1 MLATRTP
8 SPSFPVSISSRD
20 TAESVTHVH
29 LPKLNLPTFSGKY
42 DEWFPFYDTFVSLTL
57 SNVTLNN
64 IKKFQYLRAS
74 LTGDASNVINSL
86 EISDTNYEVAWTL
99 LKHRYDKRIIVQNH
113 IKALMELPSMAKENH
128 LELRKIADGAAKHL
142 HALHALRRPTSHW
155 DDLLVHILSSK
166 LDAVTLREWQSA
178 LIGAELPTLQQF
190 FDFTTHQCQMLEA
203 TNGISAPTSKAS
215 QSVSKRHSSCT
226 ATIRPKCNYCS
237 GEHLIYRCKQF
248 LALPVQRR
256 ITKIRSR
263 KICANCLR
271 STSHVA
277 NKCASGS
284 CRVCQA
290 KHNTLLH
297 SSSSASE
304 TSEHNANPDDTT
316 PSGSATVLAAHA
328 SGTDARLDL
337 D

>member
-1 MLATRTP
+1 M
-8 SPSFPVSISSRD
+8 PVR
-20 TAESVTHVH
+20 VH
-29 LPKLNLPTFSGKY
+29 K
-42 DEWFPFYDTFVSLTL
+42 
-57 SNVTLNN
+57 
-64 IKKFQYLRAS
+64 
-74 LTGDASNVINSL
+74 
-86 EISDTNYEVAWTL
+86 
-99 LKHRYDKRIIVQNH
+99 
-113 IKALMELPSMAKENH
+113 
-128 LELRKIADGAAKHL
+128 
-142 HALHALRRPTSHW
+142 
-155 DDLLVHILSSK
+155 LSSK

-203 TNGISAPTSKAS
+203 TNGISAPPSKAS
-215 QSVSKRHSSCT
+215 QSVSKRQSSCT

-248 LALPVQRR
+248 LALPIQRR
-256 ITKIRSR
+256 ITEIRSR

-277 NKCASGS
+277 NKCALGS

-304 TSEHNANPDDTT
+304 TSEHNANPDDTK
-316 PSGSATVLAAHA
+316 PSGSATVLAAHV
-328 SGTDARLDL
+328 SGSINSSFSILSTAVVHAFDVNGSLHSCRVLLDCGSEINLMLKRFL
-337 D
+337 DTLGIISRPSNITISGVNGTITTANQKVTLKLQSRMNSYTATYNRVHRRGQSDRQNAGILIEAQ